1 MSRASTDVNSYLLP
15 TLEGFRNKLLDLTSR
30 NNLLNLSLTSKRT
43 ARLMRFVACDPQAIL
58 NTLCSG
64 YTLELKPLPDPPE
77 EEEKMLEGQEFMAA
91 LVQAREQDPL
101 YKQILADSSG
111 DKDFSPALAQAE
123 ERIRSSVRDEFEQG
137 GKGSTT
143 KNLAK
148 WAEAQGI
155 NPSYDLAIADKIP
168 PSKNGSLQVLLLAQR
183 LERLAEGMRKNARS
197 SIEET
202 GNNILYLAFGC
213 LEWSEKNKSFFAPLI
228 LLPVELIKSTTRG
241 GAKSFSLRGTED
253 APVGNVTLKERL
265 RRDFLIDFPLPNLN
279 EDGGDLKTYFDQVA
293 DAVAELEGWAVRPNL
308 NLALLNFSGLG
319 LYQDLDPKIVQLS
332 PLVKELLAAEM
343 TDVEKDSEF
352 EDVADDAYVDHPSIV
367 QKVPILITQAD
378 ASQFASIA
386 DVMSGRSM
394 VIEGPPGTGKSQTI
408 TNIIANALYSGKRV
422 LFVAEKKVALDVVY
436 TRLAEAGLKPYCL
449 RIASDKTNKR
459 EVYDELGE
467 RLLMPRPSPPRRDAA
482 LGEFNQLRDQL
493 NSFSELLNQ
502 SHGAEEESHQE
513 LLWVEVKLKK
523 ELQAANLNLAK
534 LKVDLPS
541 ATAYT
546 RPQVEQVAEIYG
558 ELAVLVASVDF
569 DELSDVFMAIGVRP
583 GDPLGRDQLFDQAQR
598 WADAVKDLTELTGQ
612 GEDLTGLSIQ
622 ALRHR
627 ARDEA
632 AAISKLP
639 DPLPS
644 EQESLL
650 PLFSSHEVFGVAQG
664 LLQALRAEQA
674 SADKLASSFVRIPDP
689 LPDAAHISDFVA
701 RWNGWS
707 LGQLA
712 MPLTAGERE
721 LLSQRLE
728 LLGDRVERLQVACDS
743 TGVGLGVDQCNHS
756 SIRSLAAVLDYLKT
770 LPDWVLEHRDQP
782 VWKANSDELQDLLTR
797 FASLHE
803 QRKSLGLSKSPLAE
817 TSSSAQLRQ
826 ASEVLQQ
833 CSKRGMAAQLL
844 SSSAATEWGLRIS
857 GVQALLD
864 RIHIAIERGIAGKSL
879 NIFTIEQLLALP
891 TVLHAVAVLRPNAF
905 QHRGG
910 QLWNAP
916 LATMVSTLEAK
927 NELERTRSELNH
939 QGLSIPTDVDAQ
951 KLREEAEVLETRKGV
966 HKLLSSFAGS
976 YKRASE
982 LAERLGAK
990 EEVHR
995 PLALRR
1001 LADFLDQLESYPL
1014 ELESQWCSD
1023 GLTLREAVA
1032 VAQELA
1038 AFKDHLSSQAATAV
1052 FLPLARTAPLADVK
1066 ALLTDFEGGLNG
1078 DLNALVTNE
1087 LWAGKAVGGMS
1098 LAELRSQLEKSRRDQ
1113 ELLEQAKPYAA
1124 WAVAAGIK
1132 DGNEMAGWF
1141 ENVLRFQELESIF
1154 PKAEFEAIVG
1164 PAPDLQRLQE
1174 VVTAAA
1180 TYKGLLSADRLGN
1193 LDPLLLGLP
1202 KPELERI
1209 SGLVGRQLMPLL
1221 GQLLAE
1227 EEVVPPGAEQQP
1239 MGPLLVAIRQI
1250 ITDYHKLLKDWV
1262 AIGLQDGL
1270 SRSALLETPLD
1281 LELHSRRQ
1289 AVVISATSDLRQELG
1304 PDLAG
1309 TPHEMLR
1316 AVLTWIVQLRE
1327 RRLPLSMEQR
1337 CLEHGS
1343 AGYIG
1348 TERLRGLALVS
1359 TVEREEQTA
1368 LQFATVAKFSP
1379 QQLCGDSV
1387 KEVEGLLHEELTL
1400 WLASLLSL
1408 REAFPQWVRFHQLME
1423 SLPGKA
1429 DRCLVQALMDG
1440 SIPPAHWSPIHH
1452 WNLVRSK
1459 LGEISEASPAL
1470 KSLQAADQINRRKR
1484 FHHTE
1489 EQLMQLDR
1497 VEVIAKIHRDRD
1509 ELPIGIDQGR
1519 RGEFTEMGLID
1530 NETSKQKRHR
1540 PLRHLFHYAGHAVR
1554 GLKPCWMMSPS
1565 TVASLLPREEIEQ
1578 FDLVIVDEASQMPP
1592 ERAFGVI
1599 SRAKQCVVVGDPKQL
1614 PPTSFFQ
1621 RSSSSEETEE
1631 SEDVDTEALDE
1642 ESILDLCTKSFK
1654 PARRLK
1660 WHYRSRHGSLIAFS
1674 NRQFYKNQLVIF
1686 PSCGRDF
1693 AINRHLVQAPR
1704 YVRSINL
1711 PEVSLVCDVVLEQL
1725 ELHPKR
1731 SLGVVAMNESQAEQ
1745 IAEQLETLSIH
1756 HQELRRRLDLTDSS
1770 EELFVKS
1777 LEKVQGDERDTIVI
1791 STTYGPSEPGGP
1803 LAMRFGPIN
1812 QGGGHRRLNV
1822 LFTRAKH
1829 GIELVTSMESS
1840 QIHPTA
1846 TSSPGVYALK
1856 DYLKYVETRSLDTG
1870 RQTGRPP
1877 DSEFEVVVA
1886 EALERHGYQ
1895 VECQVGV
1902 ANYFIDLAV
1911 LHPKQPDR
1919 YLLGVECDGATYHS
1933 ARAARDRDKYR
1944 QSVLE
1949 NLGWEIYRIWSTD
1962 WFENAE
1968 DETSKLVAH
1977 LKSISTLD

>member
-1 MSRASTDVNSYLLP
+1 
-15 TLEGFRNKLLDLTSR
+15 
-30 NNLLNLSLTSKRT
+30 
-43 ARLMRFVACDPQAIL
+43 
-58 NTLCSG
+58 
-64 YTLELKPLPDPPE
+64 
-77 EEEKMLEGQEFMAA
+77 
-91 LVQAREQDPL
+91 
-101 YKQILADSSG
+101 
-111 DKDFSPALAQAE
+111 
-123 ERIRSSVRDEFEQG
+123 
-137 GKGSTT
+137 
-143 KNLAK
+143 
-148 WAEAQGI
+148 
-155 NPSYDLAIADKIP
+155 
-168 PSKNGSLQVLLLAQR
+168 
-183 LERLAEGMRKNARS
+183 
-197 SIEET
+197 
-202 GNNILYLAFGC
+202 
-213 LEWSEKNKSFFAPLI
+213 
-228 LLPVELIKSTTRG
+228 
-241 GAKSFSLRGTED
+241 
-253 APVGNVTLKERL
+253 
-265 RRDFLIDFPLPNLN
+265 
-279 EDGGDLKTYFDQVA
+279 
-293 DAVAELEGWAVRPNL
+293 
-308 NLALLNFSGLG
+308 
-319 LYQDLDPKIVQLS
+319 
-332 PLVKELLAAEM
+332 
-343 TDVEKDSEF
+343 
-352 EDVADDAYVDHPSIV
+352 
-367 QKVPILITQAD
+367 
-378 ASQFASIA
+378 
-386 DVMSGRSM
+386 
-394 VIEGPPGTGKSQTI
+394 
-408 TNIIANALYSGKRV
+408 
-422 LFVAEKKVALDVVY
+422 
-436 TRLAEAGLKPYCL
+436 
-449 RIASDKTNKR
+449 
-459 EVYDELGE
+459 
-467 RLLMPRPSPPRRDAA
+467 
-482 LGEFNQLRDQL
+482 
-493 NSFSELLNQ
+493 
-502 SHGAEEESHQE
+502 
-513 LLWVEVKLKK
+513 
-523 ELQAANLNLAK
+523 
-534 LKVDLPS
+534 
-541 ATAYT
+541 
-546 RPQVEQVAEIYG
+546 
-558 ELAVLVASVDF
+558 
-569 DELSDVFMAIGVRP
+569 
-583 GDPLGRDQLFDQAQR
+583 
-598 WADAVKDLTELTGQ
+598 
-612 GEDLTGLSIQ
+612 
-622 ALRHR
+622 
-627 ARDEA
+627 
-632 AAISKLP
+632 
-639 DPLPS
+639 
-644 EQESLL
+644 
-650 PLFSSHEVFGVAQG
+650 
-664 LLQALRAEQA
+664 
-674 SADKLASSFVRIPDP
+674 
-689 LPDAAHISDFVA
+689 
-701 RWNGWS
+701 
-707 LGQLA
+707 
-712 MPLTAGERE
+712 
-721 LLSQRLE
+721 
-728 LLGDRVERLQVACDS
+728 
-743 TGVGLGVDQCNHS
+743 
-756 SIRSLAAVLDYLKT
+756 
-770 LPDWVLEHRDQP
+770 
-782 VWKANSDELQDLLTR
+782 
-797 FASLHE
+797 
-803 QRKSLGLSKSPLAE
+803 
-817 TSSSAQLRQ
+817 
-826 ASEVLQQ
+826 
-833 CSKRGMAAQLL
+833 
-844 SSSAATEWGLRIS
+844 
-857 GVQALLD
+857 
-864 RIHIAIERGIAGKSL
+864 
-879 NIFTIEQLLALP
+879 
-891 TVLHAVAVLRPNAF
+891 
-905 QHRGG
+905 
-910 QLWNAP
+910 
-916 LATMVSTLEAK
+916 
-927 NELERTRSELNH
+927 
-939 QGLSIPTDVDAQ
+939 
-951 KLREEAEVLETRKGV
+951 
-966 HKLLSSFAGS
+966 
-976 YKRASE
+976 
-982 LAERLGAK
+982 
-990 EEVHR
+990 
-995 PLALRR
+995 
-1001 LADFLDQLESYPL
+1001 
-1014 ELESQWCSD
+1014 
-1023 GLTLREAVA
+1023 
-1032 VAQELA
+1032 
-1038 AFKDHLSSQAATAV
+1038 
-1052 FLPLARTAPLADVK
+1052 
-1066 ALLTDFEGGLNG
+1066 
-1078 DLNALVTNE
+1078 
-1087 LWAGKAVGGMS
+1087 MS
-1098 LAELRSQLEKSRRDQ
+1098 LDK
-1113 ELLEQAKPYAA
+1113 
-1124 WAVAAGIK
+1124 
-1132 DGNEMAGWF
+1132 GNEMAGWF

-1180 TYKGLLSADRLGN
+1180 TYKRLLSADRLGN

-1209 SGLVGRQLMPLL
+1209 SGMVGRQLMPLL

-1227 EEVVPPGAEQQP
+1227 EEVIPPGAEQQP
-1239 MGPLLVAIRQI
+1239 MGPLLAAIRQI
-1250 ITDYHKLLKDWV
+1250 IIDYHKLLKDWV
-1262 AIGLQDGL
+1262 ELGLQDGL

-1289 AVVISATSDLRQELG
+1289 AVVISATSELRQQLG
-1304 PDLAG
+1304 PVLAG

-1368 LQFATVAKFSP
+1368 QQFATVAEFSP

-1400 WLASLLSL
+1400 WLTSLLSL

-1440 SIPPAHWSPIHH
+1440 NIPPAHWSPIHH

-1470 KSLQAADQINRRKR
+1470 KSLQAADQVNRRKR

-1497 VEVIAKIHRDRD
+1497 AEVIAKIHRDRD

-1725 ELHPKR
+1725 ELHPMR

-1791 STTYGPSEPGGP
+1791 STTYGPPEPGGP

-1968 DETSKLVAH
+1968 AETSKLVAH
-1977 LKSISTLD
+1977 LKDLSIKQ